1 LLQSAL
7 IGFLIYEHRRRHAAE
22 VLARNSMAELVHMDR
37 LSTAGEL
44 SASIAQEVN
53 QPLAGISMQAAAGMR
68 WLAVDKPDL
77 NKVRAAFTSIE
88 DATRGLSELIASVR
102 AMFAKGSD
110 KRLPVDLNSLVQ
122 SVLAILQVDLQSN
135 RVEVE
140 MELDPNLPPVECD
153 RVQLQQVILNLVKNA
168 IEAMHAAESR
178 VLRIRTSLARP
189 HVANIAVED
198 TGQGLD
204 PLTRDR
210 LFKPLVTTKAK
221 GMGMGLAIC
230 HSIIENH
237 NGRIWASAAAANG
250 STFQFEVPT
259 KVVIAHKSETPIDE
273 ALRAVG

>member
-1 LLQSAL
+1 
-7 IGFLIYEHRRRHAAE
+7 
-22 VLARNSMAELVHMDR
+22 MAELVHMDR

-44 SASIAQEVN
+44 SASIAHEVN

-259 KVVIAHKSETPIDE
+259 KVVIAHKSAAPIDE